1 MPICSGNMD
10 SYKDVFYSAGLPAL
24 ISTGITLVY
33 FILKAYQF
41 AVHAVS
47 DQTKGKLAAATPS
60 GRKQE
65 HGSIEGEQG
74 HTQVPEQVPRSISD
88 QYGAGV
94 QQPSGSLSLSG
105 RRQNVCLAA
114 RRNAEEYPSVP
125 ENAKR
130 LPSRRNRS
138 PKNGDGQRPSGAY
151 GDSSGVFAEGSG
163 WSDAANEQSRNVCR
177 ISSQERSDQNTLDG
191 IPGRRDPEKQ
201 VSDMSL
207 QTDTCDTLYVTKN
220 TLTAYTIAIVQNAQ
234 ALQYD
239 QMHAA
244 LQTGRNQSSL
254 ETLLRAEELLTAH
267 FNLAVLEDKTI
278 TDTSPDAKKSPD
290 NTQDP
295 DPSTSAPDDQT
306 YVKIPSR
313 YAENSATRR
322 PHPTGAVAP
331 TCRRDYGLVNAIP
344 AGYESD
350 DSWDNLSHNHD
361 HTHTHNIVPLLT
373 LRPWRNSARRGPEQQ
388 QFRQQSATNMR
399 PGNAPYSRPWDNQPY
414 RRRTLSQQALRARA
428 YRKIQCRYPLQ

>member
-10 SYKDVFYSAGLPAL
+10 SYNDVFYSAGLPAL

-47 DQTKGKLAAATPS
+47 HQTEGRLAVAMPS
-60 GRKQE
+60 GCKQE

-74 HTQVPEQVPRSISD
+74 HTQVPEQVPQSISD

-94 QQPSGSLSLSG
+94 QQHSRSLSLSG
-105 RRQNVCLAA
+105 RRQNLCLAA
-114 RRNAEEYPSVP
+114 CRNAEEYSVEPSVP

-130 LPSRRNRS
+130 LPSRRNRGTE
-138 PKNGDGQRPSGAY
+138 NGDGQRPSGAY
-151 GDSSGVFAEGSG
+151 GDSSGVLAEGSG
-163 WSDAANEQSRNVCR
+163 WPDAANEQSRNVR
-177 ISSQERSDQNTLDG
+177 RTSSQEQSDQNTPDG
-191 IPGRRDPEKQ
+191 IPGCRDPEKQ
-201 VSDMSL
+201 VSDVSL

-220 TLTAYTIAIVQNAQ
+220 TLTAYTIAKVQNAQ

-244 LQTGRNQSSL
+244 LQTGCNQSSL
-254 ETLLRAEELLTAH
+254 ETPLRAEELVTAH

-278 TDTSPDAKKSPD
+278 TDTSPDAKMSSD

-331 TCRRDYGLVNAIP
+331 TCRCDYGLVNAIP

-373 LRPWRNSARRGPEQQ
+373 LPPWVQ
-388 QFRQQSATNMR
+388 
-399 PGNAPYSRPWDNQPY
+399 
-414 RRRTLSQQALRARA
+414 
-428 YRKIQCRYPLQ
+428 

>member
-1 MPICSGNMD
+1 MD
-10 SYKDVFYSAGLPAL
+10 SYKDVFYAAGLPDL

-33 FILKAYQF
+33 FLLKAYQF
-41 AVHAVS
+41 AVYAVS
-47 DQTKGKLAAATPS
+47 HQTEGRLAAAMPG

-65 HGSIEGEQG
+65 HGSIEGDQG
-74 HTQVPEQVPRSISD
+74 HTEVHEQVPRSISD
-88 QYGAGV
+88 RYGAGI

-105 RRQNVCLAA
+105 RRKDVCLTA
-114 RRNAEEYPSVP
+114 RQNAEEYSVEPSVQ

-130 LPSRRNRS
+130 LPSQRNRS
-138 PKNGDGQRPSGAY
+138 TENNDGQRPGGAY
-151 GDSSGVFAEGSG
+151 GDSTGVFAEGSG
-163 WSDAANEQSRNVCR
+163 WPNAANEQSPNDGR
-177 ISSQERSDQNTLDG
+177 ISSQERSDQNTPDG
-191 IPGRRDPEKQ
+191 IPGRREPEKQ
-201 VSDMSL
+201 VSDVSL

-220 TLTAYTIAIVQNAQ
+220 TLTAYTIAIVQNTQ

-254 ETLLRAEELLTAH
+254 ETPLRAEELLTAH

-278 TDTSPDAKKSPD
+278 TDTSSDAKKSPD
-290 NTQDP
+290 NTQDA
-295 DPSTSAPDDQT
+295 DPSASAPDDQT
-306 YVKIPSR
+306 YIKIPSR

-331 TCRRDYGLVNAIP
+331 TCRCDYGLVNAIP

-350 DSWDNLSHNHD
+350 DSWDNLSHNHE

-373 LRPWRNSARRGPEQQ
+373 LRPWRNSPCRGPEQQ
-388 QFRQQSATNMR
+388 QFREQSATNV
-399 PGNAPYSRPWDNQPY
+399 
-414 RRRTLSQQALRARA
+414 
-428 YRKIQCRYPLQ
+428 

>member
-1 MPICSGNMD
+1 
-10 SYKDVFYSAGLPAL
+10 
-24 ISTGITLVY
+24 
-33 FILKAYQF
+33 
-41 AVHAVS
+41 
-47 DQTKGKLAAATPS
+47 
-60 GRKQE
+60 
-65 HGSIEGEQG
+65 
-74 HTQVPEQVPRSISD
+74 
-88 QYGAGV
+88 
-94 QQPSGSLSLSG
+94 
-105 RRQNVCLAA
+105 
-114 RRNAEEYPSVP
+114 
-125 ENAKR
+125 
-130 LPSRRNRS
+130 
-138 PKNGDGQRPSGAY
+138 
-151 GDSSGVFAEGSG
+151 
-163 WSDAANEQSRNVCR
+163 
-177 ISSQERSDQNTLDG
+177 
-191 IPGRRDPEKQ
+191 
-201 VSDMSL
+201 MSL

-220 TLTAYTIAIVQNAQ
+220 TLTAYTIAVVQNAQ

-254 ETLLRAEELLTAH
+254 KTRLRAEELLTAH

-361 HTHTHNIVPLLT
+361 HTHMHNIVPLLT
-373 LRPWRNSARRGPEQQ
+373 LRPWCNSACRGPEQQ
-388 QFRQQSATNMR
+388 QFRQQSATNVR
-399 PGNAPYSRPWDNQPY
+399 SGNAPYSRPWDNQPY
-414 RRRTLSQQALRARA
+414 GRHTRSQQALRARA
-428 YRKIQCRYPLQ
+428 YRKIQRRYPITIDLLRGAALV